1 MTIFVD
7 ELIVLVKEIFIS
19 LLPLLI
25 IFLIFQFIRLK
36 LPKEQFLVIIRGI
49 VLTFVGLVLFLLG
62 IKVGFIRV
70 GELIGQTLG
79 TLDHNWILIPIGFL
93 LGLLVT
99 LAEPG
104 VRILALEVEKV
115 TGGYISRKIILYF
128 LAIGVALAV
137 ALSMFRMLKGI
148 SLWYFLLPGYC
159 TILTLM
165 WFVKPMFVA
174 IAFDSGGFAT
184 GPMITT
190 FMLALMVGSSA
201 AIKGSNPLLDAFGMV
216 AMVAMVPIFSVLV
229 LGVLYKREE
238 LRIAR
243 LEKQDRLK
251 EEKEIGNANS
261 ISQSLDR

>member
-1 MTIFVD
+1 MMMFID
-7 ELIVLVKEIFIS
+7 ELIVLVKEVSVS
-19 LLPLLI
+19 LLPFLI

-36 LPKEQFLVIIRGI
+36 LPKEQFLAIIRGI
-49 VLTFVGLVLFLLG
+49 ILTFAGLVLFLLG
-62 IKVGFIRV
+62 INVGFIRV

-79 TLDHNWILIPIGFL
+79 ALDYNWVLIPVGFL

-115 TGGYISRKIILYF
+115 TSGYINRKIILYF

-137 ALSMFRMLKGI
+137 SLSMLRMLVGI
-148 SLWYFLLPGYC
+148 PLWYFLLPGYC

-165 WFVKPMFVA
+165 WFVKPVFVA

-190 FMLALMVGSSA
+190 FMLALMVGGSA
-201 AIKGSNPLLDAFGMV
+201 AIEGSNPLLDAFGMV
-216 AMVAMVPIFSVLV
+216 AMVVMFPILSILI
-229 LGVLYKREE
+229 LGALYKR
-238 LRIAR
+238 
-243 LEKQDRLK
+243 K
-251 EEKEIGNANS
+251 S
-261 ISQSLDR
+261 

>member
-1 MTIFVD
+1 MIFVT
-7 ELIVLVKEIFIS
+7 ELVVLLKEVFLS

-25 IFLIFQFIRLK
+25 IFLIFQFTRLK

-49 VLTFVGLVLFLLG
+49 ILTFIGLVLFLLG

-70 GELIGQTLG
+70 GELIGKTLG
-79 TLDHNWILIPIGFL
+79 ALDYNWVLIPIGFL

-104 VRILALEVEKV
+104 VRILNLEVEKV
-115 TGGYISRKIILYF
+115 SGGYISRKVILYF

-137 ALSMFRMLKGI
+137 ALSMYRMLKGI
-148 SLWYFLLPGYC
+148 PLWYFLLPGYSA
-159 TILTLM
+159 ILILM

-190 FMLALMVGSSA
+190 FMLALMVGSSS

-216 AMVAMVPIFSVLV
+216 AMVAMVPILSILI
-229 LGVLYKREE
+229 LGVLYRREE
-238 LRIAR
+238 LKIGQLGKLDRIK
-243 LEKQDRLK
+243 EK
-251 EEKEIGNANS
+251 EEKK
-261 ISQSLDR
+261 D

>member
-1 MTIFVD
+1 MSAIRGPKAGTEDSFGFVGLSAVGSIMAVLILDNIPMTIFVD

-128 LAIGVALAV
+128 LAIGWLCSCPVYV
-137 ALSMFRMLKGI
+137 
-148 SLWYFLLPGYC
+148 
-159 TILTLM
+159 
-165 WFVKPMFVA
+165 
-174 IAFDSGGFAT
+174 
-184 GPMITT
+184 
-190 FMLALMVGSSA
+190 
-201 AIKGSNPLLDAFGMV
+201 
-216 AMVAMVPIFSVLV
+216 
-229 LGVLYKREE
+229 
-238 LRIAR
+238 
-243 LEKQDRLK
+243 
-251 EEKEIGNANS
+251 
-261 ISQSLDR
+261 

>member
-1 MTIFVD
+1 MMIFVD
-7 ELIVLVKEIFIS
+7 ELIALAKEVSIS

-36 LPKEQFLVIIRGI
+36 LPKERFLAIIRGI
-49 VLTFVGLVLFLLG
+49 VLTFAGLVFFLLG
-62 IKVGFIRV
+62 INVGFIRV

-79 TLDHNWILIPIGFL
+79 ALDHNWVLIPVGFL

-104 VRILALEVEKV
+104 ITILTIEVEKV
-115 TGGYISRKIILYF
+115 TSGYINRKIILYF

-137 ALSMFRMLKGI
+137 SLSMLRMLVGI
-148 SLWYFLLPGYC
+148 PLWYFLLPGYC

-165 WFVKPMFVA
+165 WFVKPIFVA

-190 FMLALMVGSSA
+190 FMLALMVGGSA
-201 AIKGSNPLLDAFGMV
+201 AIEGSNPLLDAFGMV
-216 AMVAMVPIFSVLV
+216 AMVVMFPILSILI
-229 LGVLYKREE
+229 LGVLYKR
-238 LRIAR
+238 
-243 LEKQDRLK
+243 K
-251 EEKEIGNANS
+251 S
-261 ISQSLDR
+261 